1 MATRID
7 ERQEQRQ
14 EQRRDVSPLPL
25 GMTARRRS
33 AGLAAG
39 IVLVLMAAS
48 FVAGYA
54 VARKTS
60 PALLRAGASAV
71 AVPAGGADAQADS
84 EPPGDLGHEFDPFWQ
99 AWNFIEREYYHHPVD
114 RRRLVQGAIKG
125 MLAALSDPYASY
137 LDSSEARSQRASLD
151 GVIEGVGLTVE
162 MKGMQRVILAPLPDS
177 PAARAGLHSGDILLK
192 VDGRDVGSMSLAE
205 AAALLRGP
213 AGTKVKLVVKPADDP
228 AGQPVELELTRA
240 RIELESVSSRMV
252 ADGVG
257 YVRIRLFG
265 SQTVPQLMRAL
276 RDMRARRVHGLI
288 LDLRDN
294 PGGYLSSAVDVAS
307 QFLKEGSVVLYE
319 DRDGAR
325 RPSLARPGGLATDLT
340 LAVLVNRG
348 TASASEIVAGALRD
362 HGRAVLI
369 GEPTFGKGTV
379 QLPKTLVDGSS
390 VEVTVSTWLTP
401 AGKQI
406 QGTGLLPDVESKPSP
421 EDEKA
426 GRDAALE
433 KALEWFGAA
442 PAATPTSAAAAS

>member
-1 MATRID
+1 MMATQLS
-7 ERQEQRQ
+7 ERQEQTRAV
-14 EQRRDVSPLPL
+14 RLLPPSRA
-25 GMTARRRS
+25 ARRRRTV
-33 AGLAAG
+33 LAA
-39 IVLVLMAAS
+39 VLVVALMAAS

-54 VARKTS
+54 AAQKTS
-60 PALLRAGASAV
+60 PASVRAGVRTMAV
-71 AVPAGGADAQADS
+71 SSGSDVQADS
-84 EPPGDLGHEFDPFWQ
+84 EPPSDLGHDLDPFWQ
-99 AWNFIEREYYHHPVD
+99 AWNFIEREYYHRPVD

-162 MKGMQRVILAPLPDS
+162 MKGTQRVILAPLPES
-177 PAARAGLHSGDILLK
+177 PAAKAGLHTGDLLLK

-228 AGQPVELELTRA
+228 TGQPVELELTRA

-252 ADGVG
+252 ADGIG

-265 SQTVPQLMRAL
+265 SQTVPQLTRAL

-319 DRDGAR
+319 DRDGVR

-379 QLPKTLVDGSS
+379 QLPKTLADGSS

-406 QGTGLLPDVESKPSP
+406 QGTGLAPDVESKPTP
-421 EDEKA
+421 DDEKV
-426 GRDAALE
+426 GRDVALDRV
-433 KALEWFGAA
+433 LEWFGAA
-442 PAATPTSAAAAS
+442 PAATPTAATAAAGAAP